1 MKVSQSPANHLEHIY
16 KTFANGVKKQ
26 ISQNKT
32 IKPMSYSCK
41 LHDVGAIFEQQNQIP
56 TLNRL
61 WSRLAEFLVSCGENS
76 LAGITYSFL
85 IKINRNNIQ
94 IVEELA
100 TKALAIA
107 KRQHDPVHTMARAN
121 DLKRIYKITEPGSDK
136 HIKILYEIK
145 RALSGICKNYE
156 STQKR
161 YMSVS
166 TKMKPRKQYEI
177 MLANIKTE
185 IGEIIRFKD
194 PKLAEEELQSAREMF
209 IKLGYTDKVEKINKL
224 LGN

>member
-1 MKVSQSPANHLEHIY
+1 MKINLSATDNPNQIY
-16 KTFANGVKKQ
+16 KTFANEVKKQ
-26 ISQNKT
+26 ISQHKT
-32 IKPMSYSCK
+32 IKPISYSCS
-41 LHDVGAIFEQQNQIP
+41 LHDIGAIFEQRNQIQP
-56 TLNRL
+56 LNRL
-61 WSRLAEFLVSCGENS
+61 YSNLAEFLVSCGESS

-85 IKINRNNIQ
+85 IKLNKNNAQLI
-94 IVEELA
+94 EKFA

-107 KRQHDPVHTMARAN
+107 KRQHDPVHIMARAN
-121 DLKRIYKITEPGSDK
+121 DLNKIYRITEPGSDK

-145 RALSGICKNYE
+145 RALAGICKNYE

-185 IGEIIRFKD
+185 IGELLRFKD
-194 PKLAEEELQSAREMF
+194 PKLAEEELLSAREIF
-209 IKLGYTDKVEKINKL
+209 TKLGYTDKIKQINKL
-224 LGN
+224 LGI

>member
-1 MKVSQSPANHLEHIY
+1 
-16 KTFANGVKKQ
+16 
-26 ISQNKT
+26 
-32 IKPMSYSCK
+32 
-41 LHDVGAIFEQQNQIP
+41 
-56 TLNRL
+56 
-61 WSRLAEFLVSCGENS
+61 
-76 LAGITYSFL
+76 
-85 IKINRNNIQ
+85 
-94 IVEELA
+94 
-100 TKALAIA
+100 
-107 KRQHDPVHTMARAN
+107 MARAN